1 MLVDVGSV
9 ARFGEAAATTPP
21 YVAADFSR
29 RHADEQRARADW
41 WLLAMTLAEKAAGLA
56 VGT

>member
-1 MLVDVGSV
+1 MGSV